1 MAIAQAV
8 QEITPIGQVANRQR
22 FKVSGTIRSIAI
34 GVPGQA
40 GGFELDLFDQSGWL
54 RAVWQGQ
61 CQIPGLQTGRNITI
75 EGLATMGREGFFT
88 MLNPRYELLPE
99 QGSA

>member
-1 MAIAQAV
+1 MAVSEAIV
-8 QEITPIGQVANRQR
+8 GVVPISQVANRQR
-22 FKVSGTIRSIAI
+22 CKVSGKIRSIAI

-40 GGFELDLFDQSGWL
+40 EGFELDLFDESGWL

-61 CQIPGLQTGRNITI
+61 RQIPGLVTGREMVV
-75 EGLATMGREGFFT
+75 EGLATMGRQGYLT

-99 QGSA
+99 QGSS